1 MFFYESDDIDVKSTY
16 YVVKKTKIDIS
27 INNSSD
33 FKIKFY
39 KKPKNKTK
47 KHKNRKTIK
56 KIINCKF
63 NGK

>member
-27 INNSSD
+27 IDNSSD

-39 KKPKNKTK
+39 KQTKYKTK
-47 KHKNRKTIK
+47 KKNRKARK
-56 KIINCKF
+56 NKVNYKF
-63 NGK
+63 KDK